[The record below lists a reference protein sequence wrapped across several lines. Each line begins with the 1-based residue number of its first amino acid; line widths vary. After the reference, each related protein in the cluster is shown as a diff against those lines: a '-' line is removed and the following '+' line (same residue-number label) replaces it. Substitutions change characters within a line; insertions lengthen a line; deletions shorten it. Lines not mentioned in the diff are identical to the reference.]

1 MEQQIFRAPLIELA
15 GRDSEFFLSRAK
27 AARAAAHTKSAEE
40 VLGEKVGVGRTVE
53 LDSVK
58 PLLDAHGTLNL
69 AAVTEAVDVK
79 LGGKTLAAGQSITLH
94 GVPTQVTLTMPE
106 DVTITAPNVARAE
119 FAAGTTE
126 ELVTS
131 QSHSVSG
138 QGWAYSGANRPDDWG
153 SIKKEWE
160 MCKLGEKQVSPL
172 LPTYVHVCI
181 THTYLHVHTYVCA
194 CFNLCVCVFVTVCV
208 CVRVYIYIYTSLSLS
223 LSPYIS
229 LSMNMIYIY
238 IYIYMYMYMYT
249 SCISIFAPMSTL
261 QLTRPHTYNLCSTT
275 YSTPPYPYSPP

>member
-15 GRDSEFFLSRAK
+15 GRDSELFPSRAE
-27 AARAAAHTKSAEE
+27 AARAAAHIKSTEE
-40 VLGEKVGVGRTVE
+40 VLGKKVGVGRTVE

-69 AAVTEAVDVK
+69 AAVTEAVDAK
-79 LGGKTLAAGQSITLH
+79 LGGKTLEAGQSITLH

-106 DVTITAPNVARAE
+106 DVTITAPMVAQAE
-119 FAAGTTE
+119 VAAGTTE

-131 QSHSVSG
+131 QSHSVSE
-138 QGWAYSGANRPDDWG
+138 QGWAYSGANRPDYWG

-172 LPTYVHVCI
+172 LPTIY
-181 THTYLHVHTYVCA
+181 TRTYIC
-194 CFNLCVCVFVTVCV
+194 LCVCYFVCV
-208 CVRVYIYIYTSLSLS
+208 CVCDCVCLCGRAYIYIHIHLSISFSLCTS
-223 LSPYIS
+223 IS
-229 LSMNMIYIY
+229 IHMIYIY
-238 IYIYMYMYMYT
+238 IYIYMYMCMYT
-249 SCISIFAPMSTL
+249 SCISIFAPVSTP

-275 YSTPPYPYSPP
+275 